1 VSEDRR
7 RTRASRAPRS
17 GSRASGQKTRQEI
30 LRAAKHVL
38 ATEGH
43 ARFTLR
49 RVAKEADLTVG
60 NLAYHYRSKRELI
73 RALIGLL
80 VADYRREE
88 EIRLRSASKRSSKA
102 LGSLLA
108 WLMQDSVSP
117 ETSRMFRELWT
128 MALHDPFVAN
138 AIDRFYAEVN
148 ETVTAVVRR
157 HFPNMRASRARE
169 FVQLIGVLCE
179 GSNVMYAT
187 AKRPIAPFRRVCRL
201 ACSMLVEAAESAAR
215 PRGAHV
221 ALGRERR

>member
-1 VSEDRR
+1 
-7 RTRASRAPRS
+7 
-17 GSRASGQKTRQEI
+17 
-30 LRAAKHVL
+30 
-38 ATEGH
+38 
-43 ARFTLR
+43 
-49 RVAKEADLTVG
+49 VAKEADLTVG

-88 EIRLRSASKRSSKA
+88 EIRLRGASKRSSKA

-169 FVQLIGVLCE
+169 FVQLIGVICE

-187 AKRPIAPFRRVCRL
+187 AQKPIAPFKRVCRL
-201 ACSMLVEAAESAAR
+201 ACSMFVEAAESASR
-215 PRGAHV
+215 PRGAHI
-221 ALGRERR
+221 APGRERR